1 MTHVS
6 LVRFKN
12 DVGSARVAL
21 TKKNVLKDDFL
32 LSGVF

>member
-6 LVRFKN
+6 LVRFKT

-21 TKKNVLKDDFL
+21 TKKTSWKMIFL